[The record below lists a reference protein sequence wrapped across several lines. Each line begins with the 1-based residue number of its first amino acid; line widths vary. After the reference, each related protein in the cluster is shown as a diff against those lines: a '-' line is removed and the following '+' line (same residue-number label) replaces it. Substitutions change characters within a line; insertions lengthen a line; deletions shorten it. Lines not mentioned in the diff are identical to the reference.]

1 MKNQKRIEE
10 LRELIDRESD
20 GPVLSVFCRTD
31 PRDPANSSETPAW
44 AISLKNG
51 LSHAA
56 GFHDGDHDREQA
68 VKKICAEAE
77 RRITSASAAERGRSI
92 ALFLGG
98 NGSVDSFTTFQ
109 IPVRQDYVTV
119 DSGPVV
125 WPMLDVIDRGQR
137 TGLVLLSGDRIRLL
151 EWWDGRTRDLEE
163 STFDLELGDWHEY
176 RGPARPQ
183 GISGGGG
190 GLGRVRGGHGVS
202 NVSAYHDRVDEWRA
216 RFFKAAAKA
225 IAESAN
231 ELGFD
236 RLVAA
241 AEGELGAGFNE
252 ALPAE
257 MRSKL
262 ATTVHL
268 NLIDLPAAE
277 AGAALDPHL
286 RQAWRDGVS
295 GDGAR
300 ALESSRAGGRGAAG
314 TDQVLLALSEGRVE
328 HLILDPYLETDEASL
343 SEESREALRDAGEAS
358 VQEALVELA
367 LRTSARVSS
376 ASIEEVPALAEAGGV
391 LALLR
396 Y

>member
-1 MKNQKRIEE
+1 MRNQKRVEE
-10 LRELIDRESD
+10 LRELIDQESE

-44 AISLKNG
+44 AIALKNG
-51 LSHAA
+51 LTHAA
-56 GFHDGDHDREQA
+56 GLHDGDHDREQE
-68 VKKICAEAE
+68 VKKLCHEAE
-77 RRITSASAAERGRSI
+77 KRINSASAADRGRSV
-92 ALFLGG
+92 ALFLGAR
-98 NGSVDSFTTFQ
+98 GSVNSFTTFQ

-137 TGLVLLSGDRIRLL
+137 TGLVLLSANRIRLL
-151 EWWDGRTRDLEE
+151 EWWDGRVKDLEE
-163 STFDLELGDWHEY
+163 STFDLELGDWHDY

-183 GISGGGG
+183 GTVGGG
-190 GLGRVRGGHGVS
+190 GVS
-202 NVSAYHDRVDEWRA
+202 NVSAYDDRVEVWRS
-216 RFFKAAAKA
+216 RFLKAAAKA

-231 ELGFD
+231 ELGFE

-252 ALPAE
+252 ALPAD
-257 MRSKL
+257 MRSRL
-262 ATTVHL
+262 VTTVHL
-268 NLIDLPAAE
+268 NLIDQSAAE

-295 GDGAR
+295 GDAER
-300 ALESSRAGGRGAAG
+300 ALESSKAGGRGAAG
-314 TDQVLLALSEGRVE
+314 PDQVLIALSEGRVE
-328 HLILDPYLETDEASL
+328 HLIIDPYLETDEAKL
-343 SEESREALRDAGEAS
+343 SADSWGAVEAAGEAS
-358 VQEALVELA
+358 VQEAMVELA
-367 LRTSARVSS
+367 LRTNARVSS
-376 ASIEEVPALAEAGGV
+376 ASVEEAPALTEASGA

>member
-1 MKNQKRIEE
+1 MKNQQRVEE
-10 LRELIDRESD
+10 LRELIDRESE

-44 AISLKNG
+44 AIALKNG
-51 LSHAA
+51 LNHEA
-56 GFHDGDHDREQA
+56 GFHDGDHERDQTVR
-68 VKKICAEAE
+68 KLCAEAE
-77 RRITSASAAERGRSI
+77 RRITSASAADRGRSV

-98 NGSVDSFTTFQ
+98 GGKVDSFTTFQ

-125 WPMLDVIDRGQR
+125 WPMLDVVDRGQR
-137 TGLVLLSGDRIRLL
+137 TGLVLISGDRIRLL

-163 STFDLELGDWHEY
+163 STFDLELGDWHQY

-183 GISGGGG
+183 GTVGGG
-190 GLGRVRGGHGVS
+190 GVS
-202 NVSAYHDRVDEWRA
+202 NVSAYDDRVEVWRT
-216 RFFKAAAKA
+216 RFIKAAAKA

-252 ALPAE
+252 ALPAD

-268 NLIDLPAAE
+268 NLIDLSAAE

-286 RQAWRDGVS
+286 RQAWRDEVS
-295 GDGAR
+295 GDAAR
-300 ALESSRAGGRGAAG
+300 ALERSKAGDRGMSGA
-314 TDQVLLALSEGRVE
+314 DEILIALSEGRVE
-328 HLILDPYLETDEASL
+328 HLILDPYLKTEIDSL
-343 SEESREALRDAGEAS
+343 SEGSRQAISDAGEES
-358 VQEALVELA
+358 VQEGLVELA
-367 LRTSARVSS
+367 LRSNARVSS
-376 ASIEEVPALAEAGGV
+376 ASIEEAPALEEAGGV

>member
-1 MKNQKRIEE
+1 MKNQDRIAE
-10 LRELIDRESD
+10 LRELIDRDSE

-31 PRDPANSSETPAW
+31 PRDPANSSETPGW
-44 AISLKNG
+44 AIALKNG
-51 LSHAA
+51 LSAIA
-56 GFHDGDHDREQA
+56 GGQNGNHENSQD
-68 VKKICAEAE
+68 VKKLCAEAE
-77 RRITSASAAERGRSI
+77 RRVGAASAGDRGRSV

-98 NGSVDSFTTFQ
+98 SGSLDSFNTFQ
-109 IPVRQDYVTV
+109 IPVRHDYVTL

-137 TGLVLLSGDRIRLL
+137 TGLVLLSNDRIRLL

-163 STFDLELGDWHEY
+163 STFNLELGDWHQY
-176 RGPARPQ
+176 RGPSRPQ
-183 GISGGGG
+183 GTVAGS
-190 GLGRVRGGHGVS
+190 GVS
-202 NVSAYHDRVDEWRA
+202 NVTAYDDRVDVWRS
-216 RFFKAAAKA
+216 RFVKAAATT

-252 ALPAE
+252 ALPAG

-268 NLIDLPAAE
+268 NLIDLSAAE

-286 RQAWRDGVS
+286 RQAWRDEVA

-300 ALESSRAGGRGAAG
+300 ALEKSRAGDRGATG
-314 TDQVLLALSEGRVE
+314 PDQVLLALGEGRVE
-328 HLILDPYLETDEASL
+328 HLILDPYLEADVEGL
-343 SEESREALRDAGEAS
+343 SDGSRTAISDAGEAS

-367 LRTSARVSS
+367 LRTDARVSS
-376 ASIEEVPALAEAGGV
+376 ASVEEVPSLGEAGGV

>member
-1 MKNQKRIEE
+1 MKNQQRIEE
-10 LRELIDRESD
+10 LRELIDRESG

-31 PRDPANSSETPAW
+31 PRDPANSSETPGWTIA
-44 AISLKNG
+44 LKNS
-51 LSHAA
+51 LSEIA
-56 GFHDGDHDREQA
+56 GGENGDHSNSQT
-68 VKKICAEAE
+68 VKQLCAEAE
-77 RRITSASAAERGRSI
+77 RRMLSSSAAERGRSV
-92 ALFLGG
+92 ALFLGA
-98 NGSVDSFTTFQ
+98 NGSIDSFTTFQ
-109 IPVRQDYVTV
+109 IPVRHDNVTL

-125 WPMLDVIDRGQR
+125 WPMVDVIDRGQR
-137 TGLVLLSGDRIRLL
+137 TGLVLLSNDRIRLL
-151 EWWDGRTRDLEE
+151 EWSDGHTKDLEE
-163 STFDLELGDWHEY
+163 STFNLELGDWHQY

-183 GISGGGG
+183 GTAAGG
-190 GLGRVRGGHGVS
+190 GVS
-202 NVSAYHDRVDEWRA
+202 NVTAYDDRVEVWRA
-216 RFFKAAAKA
+216 RFVKAAAKA

-262 ATTVHL
+262 AATVHL
-268 NLIDLPAAE
+268 NLIDLSAAE

-286 RQAWRDGVS
+286 RQAWRDSVA
-295 GDGAR
+295 GAGAL
-300 ALESSRAGGRGAAG
+300 ALERSRAGDRGLSG
-314 TDQVLLALSEGRVE
+314 PDEVLLALSEGRVE
-328 HLILDPYLETDEASL
+328 HLILDPYLETEEDNL
-343 SEESREALRDAGEAS
+343 SEGSRNAIQAAGEAS

-367 LRTSARVSS
+367 LRTNARVSS
-376 ASIEEVPALAEAGGV
+376 ASVEEVPALAEAGGV

>member
-10 LRELIDRESD
+10 LRELVDRESE

-31 PRDPANSSETPAW
+31 PRDPANSSETPGW
-44 AISLKNG
+44 AIALKNG
-51 LSHAA
+51 LAHEC
-56 GFHDGDHDREQA
+56 GFHEGNHGKEQA
-68 VKKICAEAE
+68 VRKICAEAE
-77 RRITSASAAERGRSI
+77 RRITSASAAERGRSV
-92 ALFLGG
+92 ALFLSADGEI
-98 NGSVDSFTTFQ
+98 DSFTTFQ
-109 IPVRQDYVTV
+109 IPVRQHYVTV

-137 TGLVLLSGDRIRLL
+137 TGLVLLSHDRIRLL
-151 EWWDGRTRDLEE
+151 EWWDGRVKDLEE

-183 GISGGGG
+183 GTAGGGG
-190 GLGRVRGGHGVS
+190 VA
-202 NVSAYHDRVDEWRA
+202 NVSAYDDRVGEWRA
-216 RFFKAAAKA
+216 RFVKAAARA

-231 ELGFD
+231 ELGFE

-257 MRSKL
+257 MRSRL

-268 NLIDLPAAE
+268 NLIDVSAAE

-300 ALESSRAGGRGAAG
+300 ALENARAGGRGAAG
-314 TDQVLLALSEGRVE
+314 PDQVLLALREGRVE
-328 HLILDPYLETDEASL
+328 HLILDPYLETDEETL
-343 SEESREALRDAGEAS
+343 SADTREAIRDAGEPS
-358 VQEALVELA
+358 LQEALVEFA
-367 LRTSARVSS
+367 LRSGARVSS
-376 ASIEEVPALAEAGGV
+376 ASVDEVPALTEADGV
-391 LALLR
+391 LAQLR

>member
-1 MKNQKRIEE
+1 MKNQKRVEE
-10 LRELIDRESD
+10 LRELIDQESE
-20 GPVLSVFCRTD
+20 GAVLSVFCRTD

-44 AISLKNG
+44 AIALKNG
-51 LSHAA
+51 LNHVA
-56 GFHDGDHDREQA
+56 GFHEGNHGKEQT
-68 VKKICAEAE
+68 VKKLCAEAE
-77 RRITSASAAERGRSI
+77 RRINGASAADRGRSV
-92 ALFLGG
+92 ALFIGG
-98 NGSVDSFTTFQ
+98 DGKVDSFTTFQ
-109 IPVRQDYVTV
+109 IPVREDYVTV

-137 TGLVLLSGDRIRLL
+137 TGLVLLSSDRIRLL

-163 STFDLELGDWHEY
+163 STFDLELGDWHQY

-183 GISGGGG
+183 GTVGGGG
-190 GLGRVRGGHGVS
+190 VS
-202 NVSAYHDRVDEWRA
+202 NASAYDDRVEVWRA
-216 RFFKAAAKA
+216 RFVKAAAKA
-225 IAESAN
+225 IAESAS

-252 ALPAE
+252 ALPAD
-257 MRSKL
+257 MRSRL

-300 ALESSRAGGRGAAG
+300 AMERSRAGGRGAAG
-314 TDQVLLALSEGRVE
+314 ADRVLAALGEGRVE
-328 HLILDPYLETDEASL
+328 HLILDPYLKTDELTLDSASRQAI
-343 SEESREALRDAGEAS
+343 EDAGEES

-367 LRTSARVSS
+367 LRTGARVSS
-376 ASIEEVPALAEAGGV
+376 ASVDEVPALTEAGGV

>member
-1 MKNQKRIEE
+1 MNKARIQD
-10 LRELIDRESD
+10 LKELIAHESE

-44 AISLKNG
+44 SIALKNG
-51 LSHAA
+51 LSAICA
-56 GFHDGDHDREQA
+56 SQNGDHDQSQA
-68 VKKICAEAE
+68 VKKLCSEAE
-77 RRITSASAAERGRSI
+77 RRIAKVSASERGRSV

-98 NGSVDSFTTFQ
+98 GGKLDSFTTFQ
-109 IPVRQDYVTV
+109 IPVRNDYVTV

-137 TGLVLLSGDRIRLL
+137 TGLVLLSQDRIRLL
-151 EWWDGRTRDLEE
+151 EWSDGTTRDLEE
-163 STFDLELGDWHEY
+163 STFDLELGDWHQY

-183 GISGGGG
+183 GTVGGG
-190 GLGRVRGGHGVS
+190 GVS
-202 NVSAYHDRVDEWRA
+202 NVSAYGDRVEAWRS
-216 RFFKAAAKA
+216 RFLKEAAKA

-231 ELGFD
+231 DLGFD

-257 MRSKL
+257 MRSRL

-268 NLIDLPAAE
+268 NLIDLSAAE

-286 RQAWRDGVS
+286 RQAWRDSVAGTGATALARSQAGDRAVS
-295 GDGAR
+295 GPD
-300 ALESSRAGGRGAAG
+300 E
-314 TDQVLLALSEGRVE
+314 VLLALGEGRVE
-328 HLILDPYLETDEASL
+328 HLICDPYLATEEDGL
-343 SEESREALRDAGEAS
+343 SEGSRQAIRDAGEAS
-358 VQEALVELA
+358 VQEAMVELA
-367 LRTSARVSS
+367 LRTDARVSS
-376 ASIEEVPALAEAGGV
+376 ASVEEVPALGEADGA

>member
-1 MKNQKRIEE
+1 MRNQKRVEE
-10 LRELIDRESD
+10 LRELIDRESE

-44 AISLKNG
+44 AIALKNG
-51 LSHAA
+51 LAHVA
-56 GFHDGDHDREQA
+56 GFHEGNHEKEQS
-68 VKKICAEAE
+68 VKKLCVEAE
-77 RRITSASAAERGRSI
+77 RRLTGASAVDRGRSV
-92 ALFLGG
+92 ALFLGAG
-98 NGSVDSFTTFQ
+98 GAVDSFTTFQ
-109 IPVRQDYVTV
+109 IPVRDNYVTV

-137 TGLVLLSGDRIRLL
+137 TGLVLLSQDRIRLL
-151 EWWDGRTRDLEE
+151 EWWDGRVKDLEE
-163 STFDLELGDWHEY
+163 STFDLELGDWHQY

-183 GISGGGG
+183 GTVAGG
-190 GLGRVRGGHGVS
+190 GVS
-202 NVSAYHDRVDEWRA
+202 NVSAYDDRVEVWRS
-216 RFFKAAAKA
+216 RFVKAAAKA

-252 ALPAE
+252 ALPAD

-268 NLIDLPAAE
+268 NLIDLSAAE

-286 RQAWRDGVS
+286 RQAWRDGVA
-295 GDGAR
+295 GDSAQ
-300 ALESSRAGGRGAAG
+300 ALERAKAGDRGAAG
-314 TDQVLLALSEGRVE
+314 PEEVLLALGEGRVE
-328 HLILDPYLETDEASL
+328 HLILDPYVATEEEGL
-343 SEESREALRDAGEAS
+343 SDGSRQAIRDAGEAS

-367 LRTSARVSS
+367 LRTNARVSS
-376 ASIEEVPALAEAGGV
+376 ASVEEAPALEEAGGA

>member
-1 MKNQKRIEE
+1 MKNQNRIEE
-10 LRELIDRESD
+10 LRELIDRDSE

-31 PRDPANSSETPAW
+31 PRDPANSSETPGW
-44 AISLKNG
+44 AIALKNG

-56 GFHDGDHDREQA
+56 GFHDGNHDREQD
-68 VKKICAEAE
+68 VKKLCAEAE
-77 RRITSASAAERGRSI
+77 KRIISASAADRGRSV
-92 ALFLGG
+92 ALFLGAG
-98 NGSVDSFTTFQ
+98 GSVDSFTTFQ

-137 TGLVLLSGDRIRLL
+137 TGLVLLSNDRIRLL

-163 STFDLELGDWHEY
+163 STYDLELGDWRQY
-176 RGPARPQ
+176 RGPSRPQ
-183 GISGGGG
+183 GTTSGT
-190 GLGRVRGGHGVS
+190 GVS
-202 NVSAYHDRVDEWRA
+202 HVTAYDDRVDVWRA
-216 RFFKAAAKA
+216 RFVKAAATA

-231 ELGFD
+231 ELGFE

-252 ALPAE
+252 ALPAG

-268 NLIDLPAAE
+268 NLIDLSASE

-286 RQAWRDGVS
+286 RQAWRDEVS
-295 GDGAR
+295 GDGDR
-300 ALESSRAGGRGAAG
+300 ALEKSKAGDRGAAG
-314 TDQVLLALSEGRVE
+314 ADQVLLALSEGRVE
-328 HLILDPYLETDEASL
+328 HLILDPYLKTEIDSL
-343 SEESREALRDAGEAS
+343 SEGSRQAISDAGEAS

-367 LRTSARVSS
+367 LRTDARVSS
-376 ASIEEVPALAEAGGV
+376 ASVEEAPALAEAGGV

>member
-1 MKNQKRIEE
+1 MGIFGSMRNQKRVEE
-10 LRELIDRESD
+10 LRELIDQESE

-31 PRDPANSSETPAW
+31 PRDPANSSESPAW

-51 LSHAA
+51 LAHVA
-56 GFHDGDHDREQA
+56 GFHEGDHGKEQT
-68 VKKICAEAE
+68 VKKLCAEAE
-77 RRITSASAAERGRSI
+77 KRITGASAALRGRSV
-92 ALFLGG
+92 ALFIGG
-98 NGSVDSFTTFQ
+98 GGTVDSFTTFQ
-109 IPVRQDYVTV
+109 IPVREDYVTL

-137 TGLVLLSGDRIRLL
+137 TGLVLLSQDRIRLL
-151 EWWDGRTRDLEE
+151 EWSDGHTSDLEE
-163 STFDLELGDWHEY
+163 STFDLELGDWHQY

-183 GISGGGG
+183 GTVGGG
-190 GLGRVRGGHGVS
+190 GVS
-202 NVSAYHDRVDEWRA
+202 NVSAYDDRVDVWRT
-216 RFFKAAAKA
+216 RFLKAAAKA
-225 IAESAN
+225 ISESAS
-231 ELGFD
+231 ELGFE

-252 ALPAE
+252 ALSAE

-300 ALESSRAGGRGAAG
+300 ALDSARAGGRGASGA
-314 TDQVLLALSEGRVE
+314 DQVLLALSEGRVE
-328 HLILDPYLETDEASL
+328 HLILDPYLETDREIL
-343 SEESREALRDAGEAS
+343 SDDSRQALDDAGESS

-367 LRTSARVSS
+367 LRSGARVSS
-376 ASIEEVPALAEAGGV
+376 ASVEEVPALSEAGGV
-391 LALLR
+391 LARLR

>member
-1 MKNQKRIEE
+1 MKNQRRIEE
-10 LRELIDRESD
+10 LRELIDRDSE

-44 AISLKNG
+44 SIALKNG
-51 LSHAA
+51 LSHIC
-56 GFHDGDHDREQA
+56 GFHEGDHGKEQ
-68 VKKICAEAE
+68 VVRKLCADAE
-77 RRITSASAAERGRSI
+77 KRLSAASAAERGRSV
-92 ALFLGG
+92 ALFLGAG
-98 NGSVDSFTTFQ
+98 GTVDSFTTFQ
-109 IPVRQDYVTV
+109 IPVRQDFATV

-137 TGLVLLSGDRIRLL
+137 TGLILLSQDRIRLL
-151 EWWDGRTRDLEE
+151 EWSDGHTKDLEL

-183 GISGGGG
+183 GTVAGG
-190 GLGRVRGGHGVS
+190 GVS
-202 NVSAYHDRVDEWRA
+202 NISAYDDRVEVWRA
-216 RFFKAAAKA
+216 RFLKAAAKA
-225 IAESAN
+225 IADSAT

-252 ALPAE
+252 ALPAD
-257 MRSKL
+257 MRSRL

-268 NLIDLPAAE
+268 NLIDLTAAE

-286 RQAWRDGVS
+286 RQAWRDEVS

-314 TDQVLLALSEGRVE
+314 PDLVLAALGEGRVE
-328 HLILDPYLETDEASL
+328 HLIIDPYLETDE
-343 SEESREALRDAGEAS
+343 EELDAASREAIDQAGEAS

-367 LRTSARVSS
+367 LRTGARVTS
-376 ASIEEVPALAEAGGV
+376 ASVEEVPALGEANGA
-391 LALLR
+391 LATLR

>member
-10 LRELIDRESD
+10 LRELVDRESE

-44 AISLKNG
+44 AIALKNG
-51 LSHAA
+51 LSHEA
-56 GFHDGDHDREQA
+56 GFHDGDHDREQG
-68 VKKICAEAE
+68 VRKLCADAE
-77 RRITSASAAERGRSI
+77 RRITGASAAERGRSV
-92 ALFLGG
+92 AFFLSPD
-98 NGSVDSFTTFQ
+98 GSIDSFTTFQ

-137 TGLVLLSGDRIRLL
+137 TGLILISSNRIRLL
-151 EWWDGRTRDLEE
+151 EWSDGHTSDLEE
-163 STFDLELGDWHEY
+163 STFDLELGDWHQY

-183 GISGGGG
+183 GTVGGG
-190 GLGRVRGGHGVS
+190 GVS
-202 NVSAYHDRVDEWRA
+202 NVSAYDDRVEVWRS
-216 RFFKAAAKA
+216 RFMKAAAKA
-225 IAESAN
+225 IAESAE
-231 ELGFD
+231 ELGFE

-241 AEGELGAGFNE
+241 AEGELGAEFNE
-252 ALPAE
+252 ALPAG
-257 MRSKL
+257 MRSRL

-268 NLIDLPAAE
+268 NLIDLSPAE

-300 ALESSRAGGRGAAG
+300 ALERSKAGGRGAAG
-314 TDQVLLALSEGRVE
+314 ADPVLLTLSEGRVE
-328 HLILDPYLETDEASL
+328 HLILDPYLETAEASL
-343 SEESREALRDAGEAS
+343 SDDSRAAVEAAGEAS

-367 LRTSARVSS
+367 LRTNARVSS
-376 ASIEEVPALAEAGGV
+376 ASVDEVPALAEAGGV

>member
-1 MKNQKRIEE
+1 MKNQQRVEE
-10 LRELIDRESD
+10 LRQLIDQESE

-44 AISLKNG
+44 AIALKNG
-51 LSHAA
+51 LTHVA
-56 GFHDGDHDREQA
+56 GFHEGDHGKEQS
-68 VKKICAEAE
+68 VRKLCAEAE
-77 RRITSASAAERGRSI
+77 RRINGASAADRGRSV

-98 NGSVDSFTTFQ
+98 NGEVDSFTTFQ

-163 STFDLELGDWHEY
+163 STFDLELGDWHQY

-183 GISGGGG
+183 GTVAGG
-190 GLGRVRGGHGVS
+190 GVS
-202 NVSAYHDRVDEWRA
+202 NVSAYDDRVEVWRT
-216 RFFKAAAKA
+216 RFVKAAAKA

-241 AEGELGAGFNE
+241 AEGELGDGFNE

-268 NLIDLPAAE
+268 NLIDMSAAE

-286 RQAWRDGVS
+286 RQAWRDEVA
-295 GDGAR
+295 GDAGR
-300 ALESSRAGGRGAAG
+300 ALEKSKAGERGAAG
-314 TDQVLLALSEGRVE
+314 ADQVLLALNEGRVE
-328 HLILDPYLETDEASL
+328 HLILDPYLETDQAVLSDDSRAAVEA
-343 SEESREALRDAGEAS
+343 AGEAS

-367 LRTSARVSS
+367 LRSNARVSS
-376 ASIEEVPALAEAGGV
+376 ASTEEAPALTEAGGV

>member
-1 MKNQKRIEE
+1 MKNQQRIEE
-10 LRELIDRESD
+10 LRELIDRESE

-31 PRDPANSSETPAW
+31 PRDPANSSETPGW
-44 AISLKNG
+44 AIALKNG
-51 LSHAA
+51 LNHVA
-56 GFHDGDHDREQA
+56 GFHEGDPGKEKL
-68 VKKICAEAE
+68 VKKLGAEAE
-77 RRITSASAAERGRSI
+77 RRVTGASASDRGRSV

-98 NGSVDSFTTFQ
+98 NGEVDTFTTFQ

-151 EWWDGRTRDLEE
+151 EWWDGRTKDLEE
-163 STFDLELGDWHEY
+163 STFDLELGDWHQY

-183 GISGGGG
+183 GTVAGG
-190 GLGRVRGGHGVS
+190 GVS
-202 NVSAYHDRVDEWRA
+202 NVSAYDDRVEVWRD
-216 RFFKAAAKA
+216 RFVKAAAKA

-257 MRSKL
+257 MRSRL

-268 NLIDLPAAE
+268 NLIDMSAAE

-286 RQAWRDGVS
+286 RQAWRDGVA

-300 ALESSRAGGRGAAG
+300 ALEKSKAGDRGAAG
-314 TDQVLLALSEGRVE
+314 PDEVLAALDEGRVE
-328 HLILDPYLETDEASL
+328 HLILDPYLEVEAENLDEASRQAI
-343 SEESREALRDAGEAS
+343 SDAGEAS

-367 LRTSARVSS
+367 LRTNARVSS
-376 ASIEEVPALAEAGGV
+376 ASVEEAPALAEAGGV

>member
-1 MKNQKRIEE
+1 MKNQKRVEE
-10 LRELIDRESD
+10 LRELIDRESE

-44 AISLKNG
+44 AIALKNG

-56 GFHDGDHDREQA
+56 GFHDGDHGREQD
-68 VKKICAEAE
+68 VKKLCSEAE
-77 RRITSASAAERGRSI
+77 RRITSASAADRGRSV

-98 NGSVDSFTTFQ
+98 SGKVDSFTTFQ
-109 IPVRQDYVTV
+109 IPVRQDFVTV

-137 TGLVLLSGDRIRLL
+137 TGLVLISSDRIRLL
-151 EWWDGRTRDLEE
+151 EWWDGRTKDLEE
-163 STFDLELGDWHEY
+163 STFDLELGDWHQY

-183 GISGGGG
+183 GTVAGG
-190 GLGRVRGGHGVS
+190 GVS
-202 NVSAYHDRVDEWRA
+202 NVSAYDDRVEVWRS
-216 RFFKAAAKA
+216 RFLKAAAKA

-231 ELGFD
+231 ELGFE

-241 AEGELGAGFNE
+241 AEGELGSGFTE
-252 ALPAE
+252 ALPAD
-257 MRSKL
+257 MRQKL

-268 NLIDLPAAE
+268 NLIDLSAAE

-295 GDGAR
+295 GDAGR
-300 ALESSRAGGRGAAG
+300 ALEKSKAGERGAAG
-314 TDQVLLALSEGRVE
+314 ADQVLLALSEGRVE
-328 HLILDPYLETDEASL
+328 HLILDPYLET
-343 SEESREALRDAGEAS
+343 EESTLSDDSRAAVEAAGEAS

-367 LRTSARVSS
+367 IRSNARVSS
-376 ASIEEVPALAEAGGV
+376 ASLEEAPALEEAGGV